1 MPSILPSPL
10 LRLALRIDAVGSAAV
25 GAVQLAFTS
34 ALAQATLI
42 PPVVLW
48 GSGLFMLVYA
58 ATLAWLARA
67 PQLWRGLVQ
76 FIAVGNVGWTVGSLV
91 LASGVGLA
99 PSGLGAAYITA
110 QALAVLGFAV
120 LQFAG
125 LRRSQSASGTAGV
138 GAYANPGTRA
148 S

>member
-10 LRLALRIDAVGSAAV
+10 LRLALRIDAAGSAVA
-25 GAVQLAFTS
+25 GSVQLAFTE
-34 ALAQATLI
+34 ALAQATHI

-76 FIAVGNVGWTVGSLV
+76 FIALGNVGWTAGSL
-91 LASGVGLA
+91 LMASGVGLA

-125 LRRSQSASGTAGV
+125 LRRSSHATAQAGGHAS
-138 GAYANPGTRA
+138 NPRPA
-148 S
+148 SK